1 MKVLLFPVPLQIMR
15 WSRSHYRW
23 SREGIPDNGYSKSKD
38 VQAGL
43 SRVMKLTLEID
54 DEYQK

>member
-15 WSRSHYRW
+15 KNSHYRW
-23 SREGIPDNGYSKSKD
+23 SREGIPDNGYSMSKG

-43 SRVMKLTLEID
+43 SRVMKLTLW
-54 DEYQK
+54 K